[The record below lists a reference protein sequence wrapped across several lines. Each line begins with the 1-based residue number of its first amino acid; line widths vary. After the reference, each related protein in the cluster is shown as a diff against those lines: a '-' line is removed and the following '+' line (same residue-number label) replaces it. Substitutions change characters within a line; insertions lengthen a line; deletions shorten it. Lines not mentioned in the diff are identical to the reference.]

1 MDEEQLKRMMKV
13 QLQRIV
19 ICMVGLV
26 LLFLTLKG

>member
-13 QLQRIV
+13 QCHRIV